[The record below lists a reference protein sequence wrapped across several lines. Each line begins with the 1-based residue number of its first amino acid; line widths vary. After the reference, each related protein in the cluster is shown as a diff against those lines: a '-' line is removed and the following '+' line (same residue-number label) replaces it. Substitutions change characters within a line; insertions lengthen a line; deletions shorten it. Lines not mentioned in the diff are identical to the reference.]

1 MLGQVPAPG
10 AGPGAGPG
18 KRASRVR
25 SRGAGTSWKPAL
37 YPGPRRDYR
46 RPAGRSGGGRQE
58 LGRGRQRCSRRG
70 ARCAQEQGAPPAA
83 ALPARGCGEQC
94 QRKAEDPSRPRQPP
108 PSPPE
113 GQRLS
118 PPGRG
123 VCLSPFLSK
132 AEASFVFPCAALS
145 ALPLS
150 ASCTL
155 SGATFSRRLLDRW
168 PPATPSRACAG
179 CEGASEATAFA
190 FELNPVCSLC
200 SAAPVGSAAT
210 NSGMSQKE
218 TAGAGNTHADT
229 SAHTC
234 DRTQTRVHTHADT
247 LHTHAST
254 HKHSVCMCAREHTTM
269 HVHRHVCTH
278 AHASTHTQAQM
289 HILVSTHLHTCAR
302 THTLCPQGLPTA
314 G

>member
-1 MLGQVPAPG
+1 M
-10 AGPGAGPG
+10 
-18 KRASRVR
+18 
-25 SRGAGTSWKPAL
+25 
-37 YPGPRRDYR
+37 
-46 RPAGRSGGGRQE
+46 
-58 LGRGRQRCSRRG
+58 
-70 ARCAQEQGAPPAA
+70 
-83 ALPARGCGEQC
+83 
-94 QRKAEDPSRPRQPP
+94 
-108 PSPPE
+108 
-113 GQRLS
+113 
-118 PPGRG
+118 
-123 VCLSPFLSK
+123 
-132 AEASFVFPCAALS
+132 
-145 ALPLS
+145 S

-155 SGATFSRRLLDRW
+155 SGATFSCRLLDRW

-269 HVHRHVCTH
+269 HVHRHICTH

>member
-18 KRASRVR
+18 KRASRAR

-70 ARCAQEQGAPPAA
+70 ARCAQERGAPPAA
-83 ALPARGCGEQC
+83 ALPARGRGEQC
-94 QRKAEDPSRPRQPP
+94 RRKAEDPSRPP

-113 GQRLS
+113 GQRPS

-278 AHASTHTQAQM
+278 AHASTHTQAQV

>member
-18 KRASRVR
+18 KRASRAR

-70 ARCAQEQGAPPAA
+70 ARCAQERGAPPAA
-83 ALPARGCGEQC
+83 ALPARGRGEQC
-94 QRKAEDPSRPRQPP
+94 RRKAEDPSRPRQPP

-113 GQRLS
+113 GQRPS

-145 ALPLS
+145 ALPMS

-155 SGATFSRRLLDRW
+155 SGATFSCRLLDRW

-210 NSGMSQKE
+210 NSGMSQKG